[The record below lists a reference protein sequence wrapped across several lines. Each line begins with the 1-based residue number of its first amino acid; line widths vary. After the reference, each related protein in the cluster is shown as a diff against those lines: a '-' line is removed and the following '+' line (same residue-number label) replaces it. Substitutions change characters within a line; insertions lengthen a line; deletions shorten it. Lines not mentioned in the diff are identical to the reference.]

1 MAKQL
6 PVVGAGFLRAFE
18 KLVAANA
25 VGDPA
30 TCKLEDF
37 PAFERM
43 IWPNRV
49 KKQVKDG
56 LLRPLLDDDGTV
68 IAYEQT
74 GKAMG
79 ARNEFSVPVAAPIA
93 VLDRSESSITAH
105 EMTAYAGRHFAGGK
119 SRTRGLSET
128 KRKERKYP
136 DRSLT
141 EAEIVAGKRLP
152 TGTPPLEDHVERVIA
167 KVDTFHTQRHT
178 NNPLLMEK
186 VRKQFALMD
195 TAAVALARV
204 Q

>member
-1 MAKQL
+1 MAAGDFPIERWVWPTTAKRQEAAGTL
-6 PVVGAGFLRAFE
+6 RAITDSDGEIVAWQAIDPCCGTRGESPNPVVFNPKPSF
-18 KLVAANA
+18 
-25 VGDPA
+25 DP
-30 TCKLEDF
+30 
-37 PAFERM
+37 
-43 IWPNRV
+43 V
-49 KKQVKDG
+49 
-56 LLRPLLDDDGTV
+56 
-68 IAYEQT
+68 
-74 GKAMG
+74 
-79 ARNEFSVPVAAPIA
+79 
-93 VLDRSESSITAH
+93 ESSITPH